1 MIEGGKILGKP
12 FFERDTVQ
20 VATELIGKNLWCGKC
35 VGRIVE
41 TEAYLGEN
49 DAASHASRK
58 SAREKG
64 NLMFGQPGNAYVY
77 FTYGNHWMFNVV
89 TEKNG
94 TAGAVLIRALEPLQ
108 GIGLMEKRRGTRD
121 LHNLCS
127 GPGKLC
133 QALAIN
139 GSFHG
144 LDLTKPQSKIF
155 VAGTGNALQVVS
167 SLRVGISKGTE
178 HAFRFFEKESRFVS
192 GKKLKY

>member
-1 MIEGGKILGKP
+1 MIEKGKILGKP
-12 FFERDTVQ
+12 FFGQDTVR
-20 VATELIGKNLWCGKC
+20 VARELIGKNLWCGKC

-41 TEAYLGEN
+41 TEAYLGEK

-58 SAREKG
+58 NAREKG
-64 NLMFGQPGNAYVY
+64 NRMFGQPGKAYVY

-94 TAGAVLIRALEPLQ
+94 AAGAVLIRALEPLE
-108 GIGLMEKRRGTRD
+108 GISLMKKRRDTENP
-121 LHNLCS
+121 LNLCS

-144 LDLTKPQSKIF
+144 LDLTKPPCRIF
-155 VAGTGNALQVVS
+155 VADTGHVPEIAS
-167 SLRVGISKGTE
+167 SARVGISKGME
-178 HAFRFFEKESRFVS
+178 HALRFFEKGSRFIS
-192 GKKLKY
+192 GK

>member
-1 MIEGGKILGKP
+1 MIEDAQILGKP

-20 VATELIGKNLWCGKC
+20 VATELVGKNLVSGKC
-35 VGRIVE
+35 IGRIVE

-58 SAREKG
+58 NAREKG
-64 NLMFGQPGNAYVY
+64 NRMFGQPGKAYVY

-89 TEKNG
+89 TEKEG
-94 TAGAVLIRALEPLQ
+94 TAGAVLLRALEPLQ

-144 LDLTKPQSKIF
+144 LDLAKPKSRLFF
-155 VAGTGNALQVVS
+155 VDESYAPQIVS
-167 SLRVGISKGTE
+167 SPRVGISKATE
-178 HAFRFFEKESRFVS
+178 HAFRFFEKGSCFIS
-192 GKKLKY
+192 GK